1 MCQSRGCCL
10 GSRTFACLDCKTT
23 AKGAYAG
30 GGLHQNDPKKTN
42 KTTHPNCPKCRKPM
56 TNLGLGAAIP
66 RKAQWKKL
74 VRYARRFA

>member
-1 MCQSRGCCL
+1 
-10 GSRTFACLDCKTT
+10 
-23 AKGAYAG
+23 
-30 GGLHQNDPKKTN
+30 
-42 KTTHPNCPKCRKPM
+42 M